1 MKRRPRIRPFP
12 AENLS
17 RLERSDLVLSEAS
30 AHKFW
35 TPGVSGCAAELARR
49 LGLGSARLEVARVQ
63 ALRVEDLR
71 SVFPGKWRFAIFVDP
86 VGDRTGFLVLDPQ
99 LAGRVVS
106 RVRPDRPV
114 QAGWTLSVEG
124 EDGVIGWILASAL
137 VELSGRDPE
146 GFGAWRF
153 AGLLESA
160 GRVGRACSGEDSLI
174 ATWLAVE
181 AGWDRGFAIWI
192 EPATSLRRR
201 RPAPGDTV
209 NDIERIG
216 ELKLTLPV
224 LAGTSRLKAEELLT
238 IRTGDVVLLDGCRSQ
253 EELSLRLGSWSIRGT
268 LRVGELVI
276 ESVNSFKGGSAMNPG
291 EILSEHGCPALD
303 AADVGALPVEIA
315 VEAGRVE
322 LTVAQVAA
330 LTAGDVVT
338 LPGDVLGPVE
348 LRAGSTLVARGE
360 LVDVEG
366 RRGVRVLE
374 VPPRLGGRDED
385 A

>member
-1 MKRRPRIRPFP
+1 MKRQPRVRPFP
-12 AENLS
+12 VENLS
-17 RLERSDLVLSEAS
+17 RLERSDLELSSAS

-35 TPGVSGCAAELARR
+35 IPGASECAAGLARR

-63 ALRVEDLR
+63 ALRVEELR
-71 SVFPGKWRFAIFVDP
+71 KVFPGEWRFAIFVDP
-86 VGDRTGFLVLDPQ
+86 VEDRTGFLVLDPQ
-99 LAGRVVS
+99 LASRIVA
-106 RVRPDRPV
+106 RVRPDRPA
-114 QAGWTLSVEG
+114 QAGWTLAVEG

-137 VELSGRDPE
+137 AELSVREPE
-146 GFGAWRF
+146 GFDSWRF
-153 AGLLESA
+153 AGLLDSA
-160 GRVGRACSGEDSLI
+160 GRVGRACSGEDTLI

-192 EPATSLRRR
+192 EPATSVRRR
-201 RPAPGDTV
+201 RPAPGDMV
-209 NDIERIG
+209 NAVDRAG
-216 ELKLTLPV
+216 GLKLALPV
-224 LAGTSRLKAEELLT
+224 LAGTSRLTAEELLS
-238 IRTGDVVLLDGCRSQ
+238 IGIGDVVLLDGCLSR
-253 EELSLRLGSWSIRGT
+253 EEMSLRLGSWRIRGT
-268 LRVGELVI
+268 LRAEELVI
-276 ESVNSFKGGSAMNPG
+276 ESVFSCQGGSAMNPG
-291 EILSEHGCPALD
+291 EILSNQECPALD
-303 AADVGALPVEIA
+303 AADVGALPVEIT

-322 LTVAQVAA
+322 LSVAQVAA

-338 LPGDVLGPVE
+338 LSGDVLGPVE